1 MTDATSRHA
10 PPTPP
15 GALDLARDIARR
27 AGHLLLDYAG
37 RPHDVASK
45 STDIDL
51 VTEADLA
58 SERLILDAI
67 HTHYP
72 DHDILAEESTA
83 PGEGTARHRLQA
95 AITDNRP
102 IWLVDPL
109 DGTVNYAHG
118 YPVWA
123 VSLALTRAG
132 RVLLA
137 VTYDP
142 PRDELYWAMP
152 GAGAW
157 CNNCRLH
164 TSTTPLLGRALVATG
179 FAYRRATLRDNNLA
193 EFSRMMPRVQGIR
206 RAGAAALDLAHIAAA
221 RLDAY
226 WEMHLQPW
234 DWAAGWLLISEAGG
248 TVTDLD
254 GAPWTLTST
263 SLAASNGHLHAELL
277 ATLRP
282 EAR

>member
-1 MTDATSRHA
+1 MPDAVA
-10 PPTPP
+10 PH
-15 GALDLARDIARR
+15 ALDLASDTARR
-27 AGHLLLDYAG
+27 AGRLLLDYAS
-37 RPHDVASK
+37 RPHDVKNK

-67 HTHYP
+67 HARFPGHA
-72 DHDILAEESTA
+72 ILAEESGRSD
-83 PGEGTARHRLQA
+83 PA
-95 AITDNRP
+95 ASQDQP
-102 IWLVDPL
+102 LWLVDPL

-123 VSLALTRAG
+123 VSLALTHEG

-137 VTYDP
+137 VAYDP
-142 PRDELYWAMP
+142 PRDELYWAKP

-157 CNNCRLH
+157 CNDHRLQV
-164 TSTTPLLGRALVATG
+164 STVPVMSQALVATG

-193 EFSRMMPRVQGIR
+193 EFNRIMPRVQGIR
-206 RAGAAALDLAHIAAA
+206 RAGAAALDLAHVAAG

-234 DWAAGWLLISEAGG
+234 DWAAGWLLVSEAGG
-248 TVTDLD
+248 TITNLD
-254 GAPWTLTST
+254 GTSWSLTSNRI
-263 SLAASNGHLHAELL
+263 AASNGHLHDEFLTLL
-277 ATLRP
+277 RMD
-282 EAR
+282 AR